1 MRADTGVHDTAA
13 LLKANRR
20 GIALMSAAMVFFV
33 VNDAIVKL
41 VSATLPTAQLVFLR
55 GLMAIVLVAAV
66 ARHLGALRGVR
77 EAARAPVVARAL
89 VDAVASLLYLGS
101 LAHLPIANATAINLA
116 SPLFITLL
124 AVAFLR
130 ERVSAARWI
139 AIGTGF
145 AGVLLVIQPSRAG
158 FDGWALVCLLATLL
172 HALRDLMTRR
182 IAAGVPSILIT
193 LATAIAVTLL
203 AGTVSAVQGWRS
215 FGAREF
221 ALLALASAF
230 LAAGYHCVIGSM
242 RAGEISL
249 IAPFRY
255 TGLVC
260 ALVVG
265 WFTWG
270 ELPNAAA
277 WAGIALLVGAG
288 MHMLHGERVRARAA
302 ATSR

>member
-1 MRADTGVHDTAA
+1 MRADPGVHDTAA

-41 VSATLPTAQLVFLR
+41 VSATLPTAQLVFMR

-130 ERVSAARWI
+130 ERVSTARWI

-145 AGVLLVIQPSRAG
+145 AGVLLVIQPSREG
-158 FDGWALVCLLATLL
+158 FDGWALMCLLATLL

-182 IAAGVPSILIT
+182 IAAGIPSILIT

-203 AGTVSAVQGWRS
+203 AGAVSAVQGWRA
-215 FGAREF
+215 FGAREL

-230 LAAGYHCVIGSM
+230 LAAGYHCVIASM

-260 ALVVG
+260 ALIVG
-265 WFTWG
+265 WVTWS

-277 WAGIALLVGAG
+277 WAGIALLVAAG

-302 ATSR
+302 VAR